1 MKIKI
6 TIIAL
11 LLITSVCCAQDVT
24 FTSIQQEFQQKVLS
38 LVPETDS
45 SQEELNE
52 KILIFGQET
61 FGNHPKVVKKE
72 TMKRFK
78 QLPVFPEA
86 SLKEYTAFATLSQ
99 SLMTDSDS
107 DLTRLSLLLGWTP
120 EKMADWVKQTF
131 LARHLELSKLSQRA
145 TLNNW
150 YPDKTYRI
158 ETNAQPKLVLES
170 LGDIFI
176 IKLAL
181 TDQGVFKPI
190 SAQWMKRKSET
201 KAL

>member
-1 MKIKI
+1 MKIKT
-6 TIIAL
+6 TIVAL
-11 LLITSVCCAQDVT
+11 LLITLVCCAQDVT

-38 LVPETDS
+38 LVPETGS

-72 TMKRFK
+72 TMRRFK
-78 QLPVFPEA
+78 QLPLFPET
-86 SLKEYTAFATLSQ
+86 SLKEYTTFATLSQ
-99 SLMTDSDS
+99 SLITSSDP
-107 DLTRLSLLLGWTP
+107 DLTRALLLLGWAP
-120 EKMADWVKQTF
+120 EKMAYFVKDIF
-131 LARHLELSKLSQRA
+131 RARQLELSKFAQLI

-158 ETNAQPKLVLES
+158 ETNAQPNLVLES

-190 SAQWMKRKSET
+190 SARWMKRKFET
-201 KAL
+201 KD